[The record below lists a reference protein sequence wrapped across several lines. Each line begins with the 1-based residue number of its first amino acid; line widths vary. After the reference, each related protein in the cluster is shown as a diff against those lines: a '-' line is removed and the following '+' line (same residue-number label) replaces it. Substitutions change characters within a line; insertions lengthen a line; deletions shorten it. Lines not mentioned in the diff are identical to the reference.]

1 MRLLDT
7 FRFVVISPELL
18 LALAPFAVYVH
29 YPALADVL
37 VKPMKEGMVFG
48 LAATAI
54 PLAML
59 AFNYK
64 EGFDLLS
71 PSGARKVLLKWP
83 DYPML
88 KARVFASFIWCVA
101 GTAAGFVAVWMVAID
116 SLPRMAVAL
125 LVAGI
130 LAASASTA
138 TIANARFMAR
148 ELLGE

>member
-1 MRLLDT
+1 MKLLDT
-7 FRFVVISPELL
+7 LRFVVVSPELL
-18 LALAPFAVYVH
+18 LALVPFAIYAY

-37 VKPMKEGMVFG
+37 VKPMKEGFVFG
-48 LAATAI
+48 LAAAAI

-71 PSGARKVLLKWP
+71 PSGVRKVLLEWP

-88 KARVFASFIWCVA
+88 KARVFASFVWCVT
-101 GTAAGFVAVWMVAID
+101 GMAAGFVAVWMVAID
-116 SLPRMAVAL
+116 SLPRMAVVL

-138 TIANARFMAR
+138 TIAITRFKIR